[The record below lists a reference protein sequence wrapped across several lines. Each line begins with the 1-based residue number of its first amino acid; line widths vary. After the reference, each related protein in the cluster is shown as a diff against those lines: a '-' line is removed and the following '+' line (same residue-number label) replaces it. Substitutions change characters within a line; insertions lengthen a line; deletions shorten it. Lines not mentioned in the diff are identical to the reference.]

1 MNAIPPPPAPSG
13 ARLSGDD
20 YQHLLT
26 WLHAVKLLRGRDGVT
41 RIEIEARDAGNV
53 DDLVVHRRGRRPVYH
68 QVKFGVDASTPLTH
82 DWFTATNSP
91 KGRTP
96 LQRFWTSY
104 TDLAAE
110 HGAPPEMALYTSKP
124 LSDGDP
130 VLRHRSGND
139 STVAQRFAAASAN
152 SDSGKARKAWAEHLD
167 ITEKELLNMLA
178 DLRIEAGEPSIR
190 HLTDNCALLME
201 LCQLQYDAK
210 ALLAGCGRMRQLVRE
225 GHRVLDAE
233 AVTALVDEL
242 RLHAHTPSRGLLL
255 IEAIDNRPALRL
267 VAAATLDWVDRFV
280 GDAPT
285 VRRQLHDPAGWETV
299 LHPQLRE
306 AAGSLRAAGFDDV
319 LLDGAMRL
327 STGLAAGAAL
337 RGVSGFTVAIR
348 NPITQQEWS
357 SSGQV
362 TTVAL
367 TRQDHELGDGSEVA
381 VALAIS
387 GDPSDDVEQYLRSE
401 RPDVGR
407 LVVLYPPGALGRDAV
422 ANDAAARGLAH
433 AIIDAMRTVA
443 CGHSRVPL
451 HVFQFGPLALSVLI
465 GHAWNRLPATTIYDD
480 LASEGLY
487 APTFR
492 LAG

>member
-1 MNAIPPPPAPSG
+1 MSAIPPPPAPSG
-13 ARLSGDD
+13 ARLGGDD

-53 DDLVVHRRGRRPVYH
+53 DDLVVHRRGRSPVYH

-82 DWFTATNSP
+82 EWFTTTSSP

-96 LQRFWTSY
+96 LQRFWTSH
-104 TDLAAE
+104 TDLLAE

-139 STVAQRFAAASAN
+139 FTVAQRFAAAAAG
-152 SDSGKARKAWAEHLD
+152 SDSGKVRTAWAEHLD
-167 ITEKELLNMLA
+167 VTEEELLNMLA

-225 GHRVLDAE
+225 GQRVLDVE

-242 RLHAHTPSRGLLL
+242 RLHADTPSRGLLL
-255 IEAIDNRPALRL
+255 VEAIDSRPALRV
-267 VAAATLDWVDRFV
+267 VAAVTLDWVDLFV

-285 VRRQLHDPAGWETV
+285 VRRQLHDPAGWETT
-299 LHPQLRE
+299 LHPQLG
-306 AAGSLRAAGFDDV
+306 AAADSLRALGFDDV

-367 TRQDHELGDGSEVA
+367 TRRDRELGDGGDVA
-381 VALAIS
+381 VALAVS
-387 GDPSDDVEQYLRSE
+387 GDPSDDVEEYLRRA

-407 LVVLYPPGALGRDAV
+407 LVVLSPPGGPRRDAV
-422 ANDAAARGLAH
+422 ASDAAARGLVH
-433 AIIDAMRTVA
+433 ATIDAMRQVA
-443 CGHSRVPL
+443 RERGHAPCHL
-451 HVFQFGPLALSVLI
+451 FQLGPLGLSVLI
-465 GHAWNRLPATTIYDD
+465 GHAWNRLPVTTLYDD
-480 LASEGLY
+480 LASEDLY
-487 APTFR
+487 APTFH